1 MFSLKGNLIILL
13 PVDVLR
19 IALPLSLYFA
29 IMFIASFF
37 IGKAMGA
44 DYSNNASIAF
54 TAASNNFELPLA
66 YSASTAVPGWKYP
79 R

>member
-1 MFSLKGNLIILL
+1 
-13 PVDVLR
+13 
-19 IALPLSLYFA
+19 
-29 IMFIASFF
+29 MFIASFF